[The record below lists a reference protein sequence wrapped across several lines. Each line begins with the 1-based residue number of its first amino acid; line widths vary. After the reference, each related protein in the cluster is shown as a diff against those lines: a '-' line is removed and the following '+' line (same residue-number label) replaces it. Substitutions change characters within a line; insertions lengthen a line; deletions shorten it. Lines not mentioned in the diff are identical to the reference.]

1 MLIRYVIALI
11 MKVAIIGCSYFGK
24 ELNELGI
31 ATPNPYINSAVYR
44 KIILLF
50 CRLGLPFSSFL
61 YKKRLCGL

>member
-44 KIILLF
+44 KD
-50 CRLGLPFSSFL
+50 GL
-61 YKKRLCGL
+61 KIMWIMI

>member
-44 KIILLF
+44 KIILPQI
-50 CRLGLPFSSFL
+50 RNRPHKMTQRS
-61 YKKRLCGL
+61 KR